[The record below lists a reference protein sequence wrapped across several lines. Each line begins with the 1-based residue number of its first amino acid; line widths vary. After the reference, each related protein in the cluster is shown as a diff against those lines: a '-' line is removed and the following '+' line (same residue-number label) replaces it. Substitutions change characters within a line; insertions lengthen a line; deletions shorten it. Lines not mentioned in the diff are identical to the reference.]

1 MQVFPNIPA
10 ILPAKEQVPAGYAL
24 MIHKWSYPAHRVGET
39 VTIGGERVNKLLTID
54 LNIPREDFAAAV
66 NVLPAGSAEAKK
78 AFVTNYPCPHSCPGC
93 YNNAEL
99 ANPIMTLK
107 EVMAVVDQAMELG
120 LESMKFLGPGEL
132 LANPD
137 LFFILDELAKRNIV
151 AGIFTKAAI
160 MGSDT
165 LARLYHGID
174 AETLVSRLTSYP
186 NTTFLV
192 GARSF
197 DPDRENDYIPV
208 NLRELRGKFGDK
220 FDLRKFR
227 DEFNYHGVRNLAIER
242 LSARGMNTDLARL
255 RMAIIC
261 SPVTA
266 DNLDGAFEMYQWGTE
281 RNMPVYLPPTMV
293 SGKGHRLVKRA
304 ADIKFEND
312 YIALAAQVYVWAIER
327 GVMTLERLQNEGPH
341 PYIGVAP
348 CNQLT
353 FGLYL
358 HYDGQVW
365 RCPGNDT
372 PEYIVHKNVR
382 DARLKDIW
390 MQSANYSIQKFNNR
404 CVKDGISLPERFYDE
419 VLERVAARVH

>member
-1 MQVFPNIPA
+1 
-10 ILPAKEQVPAGYAL
+10 L
-24 MIHKWSYPAHRVGET
+24 MIHKWSYPEHRVGET
-39 VTIGGERVNKLLTID
+39 VMINGERVHKLLTID
-54 LNIPREDFAAAV
+54 LNIPRDDFVAAINTA
-66 NVLPAGSAEAKK
+66 PAGSDIGKIFA
-78 AFVTNYPCPHSCPGC
+78 TNYPCPHSCPGC
-93 YNNAEL
+93 YNKAEL
-99 ANPIMTLK
+99 ENPIMTLK
-107 EVMAVVDQAMELG
+107 EVMAVVDQAVDLG

-160 MGSDT
+160 MGHDA
-165 LARLYHGID
+165 LARMYHGISSQ
-174 AETLVSRLTSYP
+174 ELVDRLTSYP

-197 DPDRENDYIPV
+197 DPERENRYIPQ
-208 NLRELRGKFGDK
+208 NLRE
-220 FDLRKFR
+220 FR
-227 DEFNYHGVRNLAIER
+227 DKFNYHEARNLAMER
-242 LSARGMNTDLARL
+242 LAARGMNSDLMRL
-255 RMAIIC
+255 RMAIVC

-266 DNLDGAFEMYQWGTE
+266 ENLDGAFEMYRWGTE

-293 SGKGHRLVKRA
+293 SGKGHTILKRTA
-304 ADIKFEND
+304 EIEKKTKFEND
-312 YIALAAQVYVWAIER
+312 YISLAAQVYTWAIER
-327 GVMTLERLQNEGPH
+327 GVMTLERLRHEGPH

-372 PEYIVHKNVR
+372 PDYIVDRNVR
-382 DARLKDIW
+382 TKRLKDIW
-390 MQSANYSIQKFNNR
+390 MRSDNYRIQKFNNR
-404 CVKDGISLPERFYDE
+404 CVKDGISLPERFYSE
-419 VLERVAARVH
+419 VLERVATMVH